1 MRRSNRTD
9 GNSRGGNNS
18 FLIPIPPDFPGPRR
32 SVSYNGDERGGY
44 KRKRSSRELR
54 DIEGPAMS

>member
-1 MRRSNRTD
+1 M
-9 GNSRGGNNS
+9 
-18 FLIPIPPDFPGPRR
+18 IPIPPDFPGPRR

-54 DIEGPAMS
+54 DIEDPAMS